1 MCARTVDA
9 VYAIS
14 SPDTEDALRHR
25 TGRALWS
32 FVYAVYAVYAISSVF
47 RALCCARAAL
57 RAASRQRI
65 QYAQLLFLLWLAI
78 AIMLACVQVV
88 A

>member
-1 MCARTVDA
+1 MAPAAGPKLRR
-9 VYAIS
+9 I
-14 SPDTEDALRHR
+14 PDPPETRQFSEGLLAWITHTDLDY
-25 TGRALWS
+25 L
-32 FVYAVYAVYAISSVF
+32 F

-57 RAASRQRI
+57 RAAFASNSIR
-65 QYAQLLFLLWLAI
+65 ALLFLLWLAI